1 MSKTAVVLLG
11 TGTPNAEPDRMGSA
25 LAVVVG
31 DNVYLVDFGP
41 GVVRRAAGAQ
51 RAGIEALRMENLT
64 TAFLTH
70 LHSDHTAGYADLI
83 MTPWVL
89 GRAQPLS
96 VYGPPGLVNMTEHI
110 LAAYEMDRDMRVCGL
125 EPTTGAGYG
134 AAANEIGPGVC
145 FQDNHVTVEAFE
157 VDHGKGWMAL
167 GYQFTTSDRRIVIS
181 GDTAPMDS
189 AAQLWKGCDVLVH
202 EVYSKKG
209 YDMREPHWQR
219 YHAAMHTS
227 TAQLAQIADR
237 VRPNLLVLTHLL
249 LWGSTEEEL
258 VSEIREHYDG
268 EVVCGEDLGV
278 Y

>member
-1 MSKTAVVLLG
+1 MSNTSVVLLG
-11 TGTPNAEPDRMGSA
+11 TGTPNAEPDRMGASA
-25 LAVVVG
+25 AVVVG
-31 DNVYLVDFGP
+31 DNAYLVDFGP

-51 RAGIEALRMENLT
+51 RAGMAALRMENLS

-96 VYGPPGLVNMTEHI
+96 VYGPPGLTNMTENI
-110 LAAYEMDRDMRVCGL
+110 LAAYQMDRDMRVCGL
-125 EPTTGAGYG
+125 EPITAEGYG
-134 AAANEIGPGVC
+134 AVAHEIEQGVC
-145 FQDNHVTVEAFE
+145 YEDDQVTVTAFQ
-157 VDHGKGWMAL
+157 VDHGKGWTAL

-181 GDTAPMDS
+181 GDTAPIDS
-189 AAQLWKGCDVLVH
+189 AVQLWRGCDVLVH
-202 EVYSKKG
+202 EVYSKQG
-209 YDMREPHWQR
+209 YEMREPHWQR

-227 TAQLAQIADR
+227 TEQLAQIANQ
-237 VRPNLLVLTHLL
+237 VQPKLLVLTHLL

-258 VSEIREHYDG
+258 VDEIQQHYDG
-268 EVVCGEDLGV
+268 SVVCGEDLGM